1 MSDSLRETM
10 DFYRTWLKE
19 CKRIS
24 KLNGTIWVSGSVLEF
39 LNVVDR
45 SRGNKS
51 HLIGH
56 TRLGPEMRQIR

>member
-24 KLNGTIWVSGSVLEF
+24 KLNGTIWVSGNVLEF

-45 SRGNKS
+45 SRGIN
-51 HLIGH
+51 HI
-56 TRLGPEMRQIR
+56 